1 LKELYGVLGR
11 KLPDTS
17 AVANA
22 ADPNDA
28 PTKRKCLEAI
38 LFPSVATGVS
48 SNKHISLERFGLLLT
63 WFGPLVPVDKSC
75 ILDKVHFTLR
85 ESWFHG
91 DINRDES
98 IRLMKRE
105 PDPGKFLIRTST
117 IPQQPFTISR
127 LFRDRNGS
135 TPPQSQSSPGSSSKS
150 SSKPKKPPPKTDH
163 LRISYN
169 NGTFTLQFKQ
179 EEKGKT
185 LTFSA
190 PTLPAL
196 INDKKLWKA
205 LKLKH
210 PIMRQ
215 RFSDIFTYTQD
226 MPGYQGTDFCQTPMP
241 DDNDDDSDE

>member
-1 LKELYGVLGR
+1 MVVPHPSHNHHQDLHR
-11 KLPDTS
+11 SPH
-17 AVANA
+17 
-22 ADPNDA
+22 PNQ
-28 PTKRKCLEAI
+28 R
-38 LFPSVATGVS
+38 
-48 SNKHISLERFGLLLT
+48 NLL
-63 WFGPLVPVDKSC
+63 
-75 ILDKVHFTLR
+75 
-85 ESWFHG
+85 
-91 DINRDES
+91 
-98 IRLMKRE
+98 
-105 PDPGKFLIRTST
+105 
-117 IPQQPFTISR
+117 Q
-127 LFRDRNGS
+127 
-135 TPPQSQSSPGSSSKS
+135 
-150 SSKPKKPPPKTDH
+150 KTDH